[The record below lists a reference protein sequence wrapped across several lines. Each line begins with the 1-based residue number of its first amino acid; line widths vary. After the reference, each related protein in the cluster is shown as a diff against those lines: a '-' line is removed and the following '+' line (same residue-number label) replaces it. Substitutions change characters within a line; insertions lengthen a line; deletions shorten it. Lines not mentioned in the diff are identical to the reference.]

1 MKHWALQAARNTA
14 LVVIAEV
21 LARVANSIL
30 FVLLTWHL
38 GEMEASRYTLGFT
51 FALFLVQFSLGGID
65 QLLTREVSKA
75 PNRGGII
82 LGTFLLARCIS
93 SLLLYMA
100 LIAWI
105 VGPFGYDSVTNQI
118 VLIVGATFIP
128 DSLIA
133 LCQAFLIA
141 RDRVAYV
148 TLLGA
153 LTGVFKLIL
162 GSAAIWLEGGG
173 GALIA
178 AIIILITSGLS
189 LLLHIALI
197 IARFTGLSI
206 SLEPAFLMEHARSE
220 WPLLLIAILTTL
232 EGTIDTVL
240 LSRRVGTLEVGVYAA
255 STLFLNA
262 LMIVPAAFRQIILP
276 EITIRYA
283 TQRERAFDVYTQSA
297 RALLMITPLLSA
309 SLTVNAD
316 QIIPIVYRDH
326 FSSAIPVLQILIW
339 SFVFTTLLVPGG
351 RLMLAAGRQAVFVPL
366 LIGSLSLNIA
376 LNLWLQPS
384 HGAIGAAIARVSSS
398 ALMLALSFLCVQR
411 LIYRWHV
418 TPALIGPLAATL
430 TMMAVNVGLRCVG
443 VPWVI
448 ALGVSWLVYVGLIV
462 ILRAVSAA
470 ELQRLRELLLQRI
483 APLTSP

>member
-14 LVVIAEV
+14 LVVVAEV

-30 FVLLTWHL
+30 FVLLTWRL

-51 FALFLVQFSLGGID
+51 FTLFLIQFSLGGID

-75 PNRGGII
+75 PTQGGVI

-105 VGPFGYDSVTNQI
+105 TGPFGYDSVTNQI

-128 DSLIA
+128 DSLTA

-153 LTGVFKLIL
+153 STGVFKLIL
-162 GSAAIWLEGGG
+162 GSAAIWLGG

-178 AIIILITSGLS
+178 AIIILMTSCIS
-189 LLLHIALI
+189 LLLHVALI
-197 IARFTGLSI
+197 IARFTRLSV
-206 SLEPAFLMEHARSE
+206 SLKPTFLMEHARSE

-232 EGTIDTVL
+232 EGTIDAIL
-240 LSRRVGTLEVGVYAA
+240 LSRRIGTLEVGVYAA

-297 RALLMITPLLSA
+297 RALLIVTLLLSA

-316 QIIPIVYRDH
+316 QIVPIVYRDH

-351 RLMLAAGRQAVFVPL
+351 RLMLAAGRQAMFVPL
-366 LIGSLSLNIA
+366 LIGSLSLNVV

-384 HGAIGAAIARVSSS
+384 LGAIGAAIARVSSS

-411 LIYRWHV
+411 IIYRWHV
-418 TPALIGPLAATL
+418 MPVLTGPLAATL
-430 TMMAVNVGLRCVG
+430 TMIAVNVGLRWVG
-443 VPWVI
+443 VQWIV
-448 ALGVSWLVYVGLIV
+448 ALGISWLVYAGLIV

-470 ELQRLRELLLQRI
+470 ELRRLRDLLLQRI
-483 APLTSP
+483 APLTPP

>member
-1 MKHWALQAARNTA
+1 MKHWALQAAGNTA

-65 QLLTREVSKA
+65 QLLIREVSKA
-75 PNRGGII
+75 PKQGGVI

-100 LIAWI
+100 FIAWI
-105 VGPFGYDSVTNQI
+105 AGPFGYDSVTNQI
-118 VLIVGATFIP
+118 VLIVGAAFIP
-128 DSLIA
+128 DSLTA

-162 GSAAIWLEGGG
+162 GSAAIWLGG

-178 AIIILITSGLS
+178 AIIILITSGIS
-189 LLLHIALI
+189 LLLHVALI
-197 IARFTGLSI
+197 IARFTSLSI

-232 EGTIDTVL
+232 EGTIDAIL
-240 LSRRVGTLEVGVYAA
+240 LSRLVGTPEVGVYAA
-255 STLFLNA
+255 SMLFLNA

-283 TQRERAFDVYTQSA
+283 TRRERAFDVYTQSV
-297 RALLMITPLLSA
+297 RALLMITLLLSA

-316 QIIPIVYRDH
+316 QIVPIVYRDH

-366 LIGSLSLNIA
+366 LIGSLSLNVA

-384 HGAIGAAIARVSSS
+384 LGATGAAIARVSSS

-418 TPALIGPLAATL
+418 TPALIGSLAATL
-430 TMMAVNVGLRCVG
+430 TMMAVNVGLRWAG
-443 VPWVI
+443 MQWII
-448 ALGVSWLVYVGLIV
+448 ALGISWLVYAGLIV
-462 ILRAVSAA
+462 SLRAVSTA
-470 ELQRLRELLLQRI
+470 ELRRLRELLLQRI
-483 APLTSP
+483 APLTPP

>member
-75 PNRGGII
+75 PNRGGVI

-93 SLLLYMA
+93 SLLLYIA
-100 LIAWI
+100 LIAWLA
-105 VGPFGYDSVTNQI
+105 GPFGYDSATNQL

-128 DSLIA
+128 DSLTA

-153 LTGVFKLIL
+153 LTGVFKLFL
-162 GSAAIWLEGGG
+162 GSAAIWLGG

-178 AIIILITSGLS
+178 AIIILITSGVS
-189 LLLHIALI
+189 LLLHVALI

-232 EGTIDTVL
+232 EGTIDTIL

-297 RALLMITPLLSA
+297 RALLMITLLLSA

-339 SFVFTTLLVPGG
+339 SLVFTTLLVPGG

-366 LIGSLSLNIA
+366 LIGSLSLNVA

-384 HGAIGAAIARVSSS
+384 LGATGAAVARVSSS

-418 TPALIGPLAATL
+418 MPALIGPLAATL
-430 TMMAVNVGLRCVG
+430 TMMAVNVGLRWVG
-443 VPWVI
+443 VQWIV
-448 ALGVSWLVYVGLIV
+448 ALGVSWLVYAGLIV

-470 ELQRLRELLLQRI
+470 ELRRLRELLLQRI
-483 APLTSP
+483 APLTPP

>member
-1 MKHWALQAARNTA
+1 M

-30 FVLLTWHL
+30 FVLLTWRL

-51 FALFLVQFSLGGID
+51 FALFLIQFSLGGLD

-105 VGPFGYDSVTNQI
+105 AGPFGYDSATNQI

-128 DSLIA
+128 DSLTA

-162 GSAAIWLEGGG
+162 GFAAIWLGG

-178 AIIILITSGLS
+178 AIIVLMTSCISLLFHVTLITT
-189 LLLHIALI
+189 
-197 IARFTGLSI
+197 RFTSLSI
-206 SLEPAFLMEHARSE
+206 SLEPAFLVEHARSE

-232 EGTIDTVL
+232 EGTIDAIL
-240 LSRRVGTLEVGVYAA
+240 LSRRIGTLEVGVYAA
-255 STLFLNA
+255 SMLFLNA

-276 EITIRYA
+276 EITVRYA

-297 RALLMITPLLSA
+297 RALLIVTLLLSA

-316 QIIPIVYRDH
+316 QIVPIVYRDH

-351 RLMLAAGRQAVFVPL
+351 RLMLAAGRQAMFVPL
-366 LIGSLSLNIA
+366 LIGSLSLNVV

-384 HGAIGAAIARVSSS
+384 LGAIGAAVARVSSS
-398 ALMLALSFLCVQR
+398 ALMLALSFMCVQR
-411 LIYRWHV
+411 IIYRWHV
-418 TPALIGPLAATL
+418 MPVLIGPLVATL
-430 TMMAVNVGLRCVG
+430 TMIAVNVGLRWVG
-443 VPWVI
+443 VQWIV
-448 ALGVSWLVYVGLIV
+448 ALGISWLVYAGLIV

-470 ELQRLRELLLQRI
+470 ELRRLRDLLLQRI
-483 APLTSP
+483 APLTPP

>member
-75 PNRGGII
+75 PNRGGVI
-82 LGTFLLARCIS
+82 LGTFLFARCIS

-105 VGPFGYDSVTNQI
+105 AGPFGYDSVTNQI

-128 DSLIA
+128 DSLTA

-162 GSAAIWLEGGG
+162 GSAVIWLGG

-178 AIIILITSGLS
+178 AIIILITSGIS

-232 EGTIDTVL
+232 EGTIDAIL

-297 RALLMITPLLSA
+297 RALLIITLLLSA

-339 SFVFTTLLVPGG
+339 SFVCTTLLVPGG

-366 LIGSLSLNIA
+366 LIGSLSLNVA

-384 HGAIGAAIARVSSS
+384 LGATGAAIARVSSS

-411 LIYRWHV
+411 LIYHWHV
-418 TPALIGPLAATL
+418 TPALIRPLAATL
-430 TMMAVNVGLRCVG
+430 TMMAVNVGLRWVG
-443 VPWVI
+443 VPWVV
-448 ALGVSWLVYVGLIV
+448 ALGVSWLVYAGLIV

-470 ELQRLRELLLQRI
+470 ELRRLRELLLQRI
-483 APLTSP
+483 APLTPP

>member
-14 LVVIAEV
+14 LVVVAEV

-51 FALFLVQFSLGGID
+51 FALFLIQFSLGGID
-65 QLLTREVSKA
+65 QLLTREVAKA
-75 PNRGGII
+75 PDQGGVI

-93 SLLLYMA
+93 SLLLYIA

-105 VGPFGYDSVTNQI
+105 AGPFGYDSVTNQI

-128 DSLIA
+128 DSLTA

-153 LTGVFKLIL
+153 STGIFKLIL
-162 GSAAIWLEGGG
+162 GSAAIWLGG

-178 AIIILITSGLS
+178 AIIILMTSCIS
-189 LLLHIALI
+189 LLLHVALI
-197 IARFTGLSI
+197 IARFTRLSV
-206 SLEPAFLMEHARSE
+206 SLKPTFWMEHARSA

-232 EGTIDTVL
+232 EGTIDAIL
-240 LSRRVGTLEVGVYAA
+240 LSRRIGTLEVGVYAA

-283 TQRERAFDVYTQSA
+283 TQRERAFEVYTQSA
-297 RALLMITPLLSA
+297 RALMIVTLLLSA

-316 QIIPIVYRDH
+316 QIVPIVYRDH

-351 RLMLAAGRQAVFVPL
+351 RLMLAAGRQAMFVPL
-366 LIGSLSLNIA
+366 LIGSLSLNVV

-384 HGAIGAAIARVSSS
+384 LGAIGAAVARVASS
-398 ALMLALSFLCVQR
+398 ALMLVLSFLCVQR
-411 LIYRWHV
+411 IIYRWHV
-418 TPALIGPLAATL
+418 MPVLTGPLAATL
-430 TMMAVNVGLRCVG
+430 TMIAVNVGLRWVG
-443 VPWVI
+443 VQWIV
-448 ALGVSWLVYVGLIV
+448 ALGISWLVYAGLIV

-470 ELQRLRELLLQRI
+470 ELRRLRDLLLQRI
-483 APLTSP
+483 APLTPP

>member
-75 PNRGGII
+75 PNRGGVI
-82 LGTFLLARCIS
+82 LGTFLFVRCIS
-93 SLLLYMA
+93 SLLLYLA

-105 VGPFGYDSVTNQI
+105 AGPFGYDSVTNQL

-128 DSLIA
+128 DSLTA

-162 GSAAIWLEGGG
+162 GSAAIWLGG

-178 AIIILITSGLS
+178 AIIILITSGIS

-232 EGTIDTVL
+232 EGTIDAIL

-283 TQRERAFDVYTQSA
+283 TQRERAFDVYTQSS
-297 RALLMITPLLSA
+297 RALLIVTLLLSA

-366 LIGSLSLNIA
+366 LIGSLSLNVA

-384 HGAIGAAIARVSSS
+384 HGATGAAIARVSSS
-398 ALMLALSFLCVQR
+398 ALMLSLSFLCVQR
-411 LIYRWHV
+411 LIYRWRV

-430 TMMAVNVGLRCVG
+430 TMMAVNIGLRWVG
-443 VPWVI
+443 VPWIV
-448 ALGVSWLVYVGLIV
+448 ALGVSWLVYAGLIV

-470 ELQRLRELLLQRI
+470 ELRRLRELLLQRI
-483 APLTSP
+483 APLTPP

>member
-1 MKHWALQAARNTA
+1 VKHWALQAARNTA

-30 FVLLTWHL
+30 FVLLTWRL

-51 FALFLVQFSLGGID
+51 FALFLIQFSLGGID

-75 PNRGGII
+75 PDRGGVI

-93 SLLLYMA
+93 SLLLYIA

-105 VGPFGYDSVTNQI
+105 AGPFGYDPFTNQL

-128 DSLIA
+128 DSLTA

-141 RDRVAYV
+141 RDRVVYT
-148 TLLGA
+148 TLFGA
-153 LTGVFKLIL
+153 LTGAFKLIL
-162 GSAAIWLEGGG
+162 GSAAIWWGGG
-173 GALIA
+173 TLIV
-178 AIIILITSGLS
+178 AIIILIMSCLS
-189 LLLHIALI
+189 LLLHIVLI
-197 IARFTGLSI
+197 IVRFTRLSI

-232 EGTIDTVL
+232 EGTIDTIL
-240 LSRRVGTLEVGVYAA
+240 LSRRVGTLEFGVYAA

-283 TQRERAFDVYTQSA
+283 SQRERAFDVYTQSA
-297 RALLMITPLLSA
+297 RALLIITLLLSV

-316 QIIPIVYRDH
+316 QIIPIVYRDR

-366 LIGSLSLNIA
+366 LIGSLSLNVA

-384 HGAIGAAIARVSSS
+384 HGATGAAIARVFSS

-430 TMMAVNVGLRCVG
+430 TMMAVNVGLRWVG
-443 VPWVI
+443 VPWVV
-448 ALGVSWLVYVGLIV
+448 ALGVSWLVYAGLIV

-470 ELQRLRELLLQRI
+470 ELRRLRKLLLQHI
-483 APLTSP
+483 APLTPP